1 MVRAAQVCALLPLLL
16 SLLFVAELRKRLVD
30 LGVLRKLRGM
40 FHSCV
45 PMSLGV
51 QGVLDRG
58 MPALLVVS
66 HGVLPGVVLSSVLG
80 YTKRGGCTTAYQGCL
95 C

>member
-1 MVRAAQVCALLPLLL
+1 M
-16 SLLFVAELRKRLVD
+16 LFVFQSERTERDVPLSISMACIN
-30 LGVLRKLRGM
+30 
-40 FHSCV
+40 SCV

-80 YTKRGGCTTAYQGCL
+80 YTKRGGCTTEYQGCL